1 MKRFFALLCSGFAA
15 SSLIGPGALL
25 NYYTAE
31 LLQLPKLANSVIL
44 CLVSVRKLTS

>member
-25 NYYTAE
+25 NYFTE
-31 LLQLPKLANSVIL
+31 V
-44 CLVSVRKLTS
+44 